1 MSFRNPLA
9 RAIAVLGVA
18 LGATIL
24 TLPAHAND
32 EEHPAA
38 AAEPDKAAEHPAK
51 EPDKAAEHKDDHP
64 GEAKKDE
71 PAAAGSGSA
80 AAAGSGSVD
89 PATLDVPDDDGELSK
104 ADELEG
110 NKIGLGC
117 HGDAEEGCTKLYAEF
132 IKKIIPKVKEKALEK
147 LEAKI
152 DEKQAKKMQTLSWVL
167 FFFSFSGLLL
177 FLMPAF
183 LAKKYPGKG
192 GVLFKFSAIAAV
204 STVVVLELFA
214 GVVILLK
221 TVQGA
226 LGKFTNPQLK
236 IVVAALDGIEEEA
249 EHLVTMGPQLIQPTL
264 DHVLASDDPVPVA
277 LLENVKNVA
286 KDVEPFIA
294 VAKWFKGIS
303 WIFEYVPILMTTIA
317 VFLFVVGARPIIKE
331 LILLP
336 QKAAAGEDTSGVIK
350 EAFRKVG
357 REFLAALMLILGL
370 IAVTLFASEMLALAI
385 KPAVKSFLDYFFAT
399 VIYIQH
405 PGAQSS
411 HIFGSLVG
419 IIIFLGLN
427 MGVIIVSSSAYLGK
441 FHKIFQAKFQRQVPL
456 ANHKQFWLWG
466 TLALIWVQIF
476 PFVFMLGAEPL
487 VDHLAEKAY
496 AKEQPNW
503 TLALLSG
510 PVIFVLGFIVLFW
523 AFRGF
528 KGFGFLF
535 KYKPEPPPAAD
546 APAAEPPA
554 ATPAE

>member
-1 MSFRNPLA
+1 MMLRTKLA
-9 RAIAVLGVA
+9 RAVAVLGVA
-18 LGATIL
+18 LGATVL
-24 TLPAHAND
+24 TLPAHAD
-32 EEHPAA
+32 EEEHPPAA
-38 AAEPDKAAEHPAK
+38 APPAQGDKAADHPAG
-51 EPDKAAEHKDDHP
+51 EHKD
-64 GEAKKDE
+64 EAKKDE
-71 PAAAGSGSA
+71 AHKDDAHPAASGSGSAEAAGSA
-80 AAAGSGSVD
+80 AAAAGSI
-89 PATLDVPDDDGELSK
+89 DVPDDEGELSK
-104 ADELEG
+104 EDEIEG

-117 HGDAEEGCTKLYAEF
+117 HGDAEDGCTKAYAEF
-132 IKKIIPKVKEKALEK
+132 IKKIIPKVKAKALEK

-152 DEKQAKKMQTLSWVL
+152 DEKQAKKMQTLSMVL
-167 FFFSFSGLLL
+167 FFFGFTGLLL
-177 FLMPAF
+177 LLMPLF

-192 GVLFKFSAIAAV
+192 GVIFKFSGIAAI

-264 DHVLASDDPVPVA
+264 DHVLTSDDPVPVA

-317 VFLFVVGARPIIKE
+317 VFLFVVGARPIVKE

-336 QKAAAGEDTSGVIK
+336 QRAAAGEDTSGVIR

-370 IAVTLFASEMLALAI
+370 IVVTLFASEMLALAI

-419 IIIFLGLN
+419 IIVFLGLN
-427 MGVIIVSSSAYLGK
+427 MAVIIVSSSTYLGK

-456 ANHKQFWLWG
+456 GNHKQFWLWG
-466 TLALIWVQIF
+466 TLSLVWVQIF

-496 AKEQPNW
+496 AKDQPNW
-503 TLALLSG
+503 TMALLSG
-510 PVIFVLGFIVLFW
+510 PVIFVVGFVLLFW
-523 AFRGF
+523 IFRGF

-535 KYKPEPPPAAD
+535 KYKPEPPQ
-546 APAAEPPA
+546 PAAEPAGAAAPPA
-554 ATPAE
+554 A